1 MSAVLET
8 EVKTDAGARPAAVE
22 IREGD
27 WKAYV
32 QSVSRYKDDKRLAE
46 RYGNLI
52 EYKRACA
59 LAYLGRRAQM
69 HGGVCSTRH
78 PHIITQQFIVDL
90 EVSNRLQRHARYP
103 WLKALMTLLG
113 EIEQIQDQISTNNV
127 LTLVPAAK

>member
-1 MSAVLET
+1 MAVLYSFGINFFFHHKNLESMIPKVAT
-8 EVKTDAGARPAAVE
+8 GF
-22 IREGD
+22 G
-27 WKAYV
+27 
-32 QSVSRYKDDKRLAE
+32 RYKDDKRLAD
-46 RYGNLI
+46 RYGNAL

-90 EVSNRLQRHARYP
+90 ETSNRMQRHARYP
-103 WLKALMTLLG
+103 WLKALMSLLG
-113 EIEQIQDQISTNNV
+113 EIEQIQDQISTSNV